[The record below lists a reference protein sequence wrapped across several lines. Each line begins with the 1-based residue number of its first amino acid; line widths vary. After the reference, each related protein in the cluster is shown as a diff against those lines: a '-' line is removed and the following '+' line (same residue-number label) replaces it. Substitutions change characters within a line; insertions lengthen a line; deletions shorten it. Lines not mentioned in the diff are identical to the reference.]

1 MDSKNNHPSEGVYN
15 INSYKHLSTL
25 AKEYFTEIVTAGAAS
40 RTLRAKINEHEELKK
55 QMAEAGYSR
64 KTLMLSP
71 KMQLIL
77 YRFLGAPHIAVPTDP
92 NQSPENEEGIQGIND
107 RPAIYF

>member
-1 MDSKNNHPSEGVYN
+1 MDSENHRPSEEVYN
-15 INSYKHLSTL
+15 INGYKHLSAL

-55 QMAEAGYSR
+55 QMTEAGYSR

-77 YRFLGAPHIAVPTDP
+77 YRFLGPPHIVVLVDP
-92 NQSPENEEGIQGIND
+92 DNSSDIEEEIEE
-107 RPAIYF
+107 